1 MKKAKNVI
9 MFLGDGMGLSTI
21 TSSRILKQQLN
32 KDDSQLV
39 FETFPNLALIQVGFS
54 KSSSILVI
62 LFNLDSDVGNH
73 FLIDIQFGLYCS
85 GFSRNSHCLLDWY
98 KGACCLWREKLRPN
112 LEQPSGVSFCQSS
125 QRR

>member
-39 FETFPNLALIQVGFS
+39 FETFPNLALIQVRFS

-98 KGACCLWREKLRPN
+98 KG
-112 LEQPSGVSFCQSS
+112 
-125 QRR
+125 